1 MTRWLLFAVLL
12 ISLMA
17 SAMGIVVLR
26 HESRQLFGALQ
37 AAAADRDVASVEWSR
52 LQLEQAWLA
61 ETGRV
66 EREARE
72 RLNMQRPG
80 QVGILVEQR

>member
-1 MTRWLLFAVLL
+1 MMRWLLFAVLL
-12 ISLMA
+12 MSLLA
-17 SAMGIVVLR
+17 SAIGVVVLR

-37 AAAADRDVASVEWSR
+37 MAATDRDRASMEWSR

-72 RLNMQRPG
+72 RLNMQRPA
-80 QVGILVEQR
+80 QIGILVEQR

>member
-1 MTRWLLFAVLL
+1 MMRWLLFAILL
-12 ISLMA
+12 TSLLA
-17 SAMGIVVLR
+17 SAIGVVVLR
-26 HESRQLFGALQ
+26 HESRQLFGAMQ
-37 AAAADRDVASVEWSR
+37 AAAADRDMASVEWSR

-72 RLNMQRPG
+72 RLDMQRPG
-80 QVGILVEQR
+80 RIGILVERQ

>member
-1 MTRWLLFAVLL
+1 MTRWLLFAVLVL
-12 ISLMA
+12 ALLV
-17 SAMGIVVLR
+17 SAVSVVVLR

-37 AAAADRDVASVEWSR
+37 RAAADRDAASVEWGR
-52 LQLEQAWLA
+52 LQLEQATLA

-72 RLNMQRPG
+72 RLNMARPG
-80 QVGILVEQR
+80 QIAILVEQR

>member
-1 MTRWLLFAVLL
+1 MMRWLLFAVLL
-12 ISLMA
+12 ISLLA
-17 SAMGIVVLR
+17 SAMGIVMLR

-37 AAAADRDVASVEWSR
+37 TAAADRDLASVEWSR

-72 RLNMQRPG
+72 RLNMQRPA
-80 QVGILVEQR
+80 QLGILVESR